1 VSTLPLQA
9 MRRPPRDLPCSGRSR
24 PRVGHQVGDRSPQA
38 PRLRRQ
44 GGRSPQPPRAR
55 TGRAQGPLARGR
67 GLAVQHRRPGR
78 SPPLR
83 RRPAQGPRHARDR
96 RGGDAQHRR
105 QPHAPVGL
113 GLPLASAWAFSV
125 RCCPRSARISPSS
138 SSTPEGAGPDVDM
151 RHPVRSVVEAGA
163 ARSFGWAWRFGRA
176 ASPYGPLDDSGG
188 GEHRPPATLPG

>member
-1 VSTLPLQA
+1 VTDHRKHHDFADKEGDPHSPHEPGLGALRGLWHAAAGWLSSTVGQADRRRYGVDLLKDRGMRVIDAAEMPNIAASLMLPLG
-9 MRRPPRDLPCSGRSR
+9 SGCRW
-24 PRVGHQVGDRSPQA
+24 P
-38 PRLRRQ
+38 
-44 GGRSPQPPRAR
+44 
-55 TGRAQGPLARGR
+55 
-67 GLAVQHRRPGR
+67 
-78 SPPLR
+78 
-83 RRPAQGPRHARDR
+83 
-96 RGGDAQHRR
+96 
-105 QPHAPVGL
+105 
-113 GLPLASAWAFSV
+113 SAWAFSV